1 MSSAERQPSGTVTF
15 LFSDIEGSARR
26 WERNP
31 EAMSAALARHDELLR
46 AAIEGH
52 GGYVFKVVGD
62 AFCAAFTTAPAAFAA
77 AVSGQRAILS
87 EDFSAVDEIRVRMA
101 LHAGYAE
108 QRDDDYF
115 GPTLN
120 RVARLMAIAH
130 GGQVLISTTVAD
142 LLQDAALDGAHLRNL
157 GAHRLK
163 DLSRPEH
170 VYQLAAA
177 GLIESFP
184 PLRSLE
190 SFPNNL
196 PQQLTSFVG
205 RAETIAQIK
214 TLLIDNRLVMLAG
227 TGGAGKTRCAIQCG
241 AEALDRFADGVWMVD
256 LAPISDPVLV
266 TTTIAKVLGVREAPN
281 QDLLATLLN
290 YLERRE
296 LLLIL
301 DNCEHLLDETRR
313 VAAAL
318 LRGCAG
324 VRLLATSREPLSI
337 AGEQVLRLPSLQL
350 PPRELT
356 ATAEMVRAYG
366 AGELFVDRA
375 RSADERFE
383 LTDDNAPY
391 VAEICRNL
399 DGIPLAIELAAAR
412 VKLLSPRQLTERL
425 TERFRVLTG
434 GDRSA
439 LPRQQTL
446 RATIDWSYELLDEP
460 GRGLFRRLSIFAG
473 GWTLEA
479 AAAIC
484 APDSDDWEVLE
495 SLGSL
500 VDKSL
505 VVVDDADGERR
516 YSMLASI
523 REYAAARLA
532 EAGETEAVARAH
544 ARFYAEF
551 VYALAPLTLDLE
563 DHEWKR
569 RFSAELDNVRAAIG
583 WTIVQKL
590 DPPMGLA
597 LLADIEWP
605 ELIAMPH
612 EALRWFESGLQLED
626 AMPSPLVH
634 ARILRHCLILK
645 WLTGH
650 PIAEREAYALRAVEV
665 ARRTED
671 PNETALAF
679 GNLGAICAS
688 AARFDEAERAFE
700 QAYATPEQLSRIATK
715 SVLRMWAVSNLQR
728 GDVEVARR
736 RFAEVARLERP
747 GSEAHGSA
755 LLNLGELEYAT
766 GNLEAARSAARQALE
781 TYTRLNS
788 VYTVLLLSNLA
799 AYAIAAGDLDEA
811 RARLREALRRQPD
824 SGGGWA
830 ATIIENHA
838 LLAALLG
845 DYERAALLAG
855 SSEAL
860 FRARGDARQHTERR
874 GHERLMQELAKSYS
888 AAEISQ
894 RMAQGEGLNEKEAL
908 AHAEAIHQTTISSA
922 AMPQEGT
929 A

>member
-1 MSSAERQPSGTVTF
+1 VTF

-46 AAIEGH
+46 SAIEGH

-62 AFCAAFTTAPAAFAA
+62 AFCAAFTTAPAALAA
-77 AVSGQRAILS
+77 AVGGQRAILS
-87 EDFSAVDEIRVRMA
+87 EDFSAVDGIRVRMA

-142 LLQDAALDGAHLRNL
+142 LLQDAALEGAHLRNL

-205 RAETIAQIK
+205 RAETIVQIK
-214 TLLIDNRLVMLAG
+214 TLLNDSRLVMLTG
-227 TGGAGKTRCAIQCG
+227 TGGAGKTRCAIQSG
-241 AEALDRFADGVWMVD
+241 AEILERFPDGVWMVD
-256 LAPISDPVLV
+256 LAPISNPALV

-281 QDLLATLLN
+281 QDLLVTLCN
-290 YLERRE
+290 HLERRE

-301 DNCEHLLDETRR
+301 DNCEHLLDEARR

-324 VRLLATSREPLSI
+324 VRLLVTSREPLSI
-337 AGEQVLRLPSLQL
+337 AGEQVLRLPSLEV
-350 PPRELT
+350 PPPELT
-356 ATAEMVRAYG
+356 ATAEVVRSYG

-383 LTDDNAPY
+383 ITDDNAPY

-399 DGIPLAIELAAAR
+399 DGIPLAVELAAAR

-439 LPRQQTL
+439 LPRHQAL

-460 GRGLFRRLSIFAG
+460 GRALFRRLAIFAG

-484 APDSDDWEVLE
+484 AASSDDWEVLE
-495 SLGSL
+495 ALGSL

-505 VVVDDADGERR
+505 VVVDSSGEERR
-516 YSMLASI
+516 YRFLSSI
-523 REYAAARLA
+523 REYATERLA
-532 EAGETEAVARAH
+532 ETGEADALAGTH
-544 ARFYAEF
+544 ARYYATF
-551 VYALAPLTLDLE
+551 VDSLQPLAVELEDLE
-563 DHEWKR
+563 WQR
-569 RFSAELDNVRAAIG
+569 RFTIELDNVRAAID
-583 WTIVQKL
+583 WTIVARH
-590 DPPMGLA
+590 DPPTGLT
-597 LLADIEWP
+597 LLAGVEWP
-605 ELIAMPH
+605 ELVAMPH
-612 EALRWFESGLQLED
+612 EALRWYESALELEA
-626 AMPSPLVH
+626 AMPSALIY
-634 ARILRHCLILK
+634 ARLLRRCVILK
-645 WLTGH
+645 WLRGE
-650 PIAEREAYALRAVEV
+650 PIAAREAMATRAVEV
-665 ARRTED
+665 AQRTED
-671 PNETALAF
+671 PSEVALAY
-679 GNLGAICAS
+679 GNLGAVYGV
-688 AARFDEAERAFE
+688 AARFDEAEGAFE
-700 QAYATPEQLSRIATK
+700 LAYATPERLSRLAHK
-715 SVLRMWAVSNLQR
+715 SVLRMWAVSTALR
-728 GDVEVARR
+728 GSVDVARE
-736 RFAEVARLERP
+736 RFSEVARLERP
-747 GSEAHGSA
+747 GSEAHASA
-755 LLNLGELEYAT
+755 LLNLGELEYVA
-766 GNLEAARSAARQALE
+766 GNIEAARNAARQAKP
-781 TYTRLNS
+781 TYAQLNS
-788 VYTVLLLSNLA
+788 VYIVLLLSNLA
-799 AYAIAAGDLDEA
+799 AYAIAADDLDEA
-811 RARLREALRRQPD
+811 REHLPEALRRLAEF
-824 SGGGWA
+824 GGAWRA
-830 ATIIENHA
+830 AIIENHA
-838 LLAALLG
+838 LLAALSG

-855 SSEAL
+855 SSDAL
-860 FRARGDARQHTERR
+860 FRARGEARQHTERR
-874 GHERLMQELAKSYS
+874 GHERLMQELAKAFSVE
-888 AAEISQ
+888 EIAQ
-894 RMAQGEGLNEKEAL
+894 RMEQGARLSEKEAL
-908 AHAEAIHQTTISSA
+908 AHAEAIHQGTSSSA
-922 AMPQEGT
+922 ATPQKGS

>member
-1 MSSAERQPSGTVTF
+1 VTF

-31 EAMSAALARHDELLR
+31 EAMSAALARHDLLLR
-46 AAIEGH
+46 VAIEAH

-62 AFCAAFTTAPAAFAA
+62 AFCAAFTTAPAAVAA
-77 AVSGQRAILS
+77 AVGGQRAILS
-87 EDFSAVDEIRVRMA
+87 EDFSAVDGIRVRMA
-101 LHAGYAE
+101 LHAGHAE

-142 LLQDAALDGAHLRNL
+142 LLQDAALDGAQLRDL

-177 GLIESFP
+177 GLIEDFP
-184 PLRSLE
+184 PPRSLE

-214 TLLIDNRLVMLAG
+214 TLLNDNRLVMLAG

-266 TTTIAKVLGVREAPN
+266 TTTIAKVLGVREAPD
-281 QDLLATLLN
+281 QDLLATLRN

-337 AGEQVLRLPSLQL
+337 AGEQVLRLPSLQV
-350 PPRELT
+350 PPPDVAT
-356 ATAEMVRAYG
+356 TAETGRAHG

-412 VKLLSPRQLTERL
+412 VKLLSPRQLAERL

-439 LPRQQTL
+439 LPRHQTL
-446 RATIDWSYELLDEP
+446 RATIDWSFELLDEP
-460 GRGLFRRLSIFAG
+460 GRALFRRLSIFAG

-479 AAAIC
+479 AAAVC
-484 APDSDDWEVLE
+484 AANSDDWEVLE

-505 VVVDDADGERR
+505 VVVEASAENDRR
-516 YSMLASI
+516 YFMLVSI

-532 EAGETEAVARAH
+532 GAGDAEAIARAH
-544 ARFYAEF
+544 AQFYAEF
-551 VYALAPLTLDLE
+551 VRALAPLTLELE
-563 DHEWKR
+563 DREWKR
-569 RFSAELDNVRAAIG
+569 RFSAELDNVRAAIDS
-583 WTIVQKL
+583 TIVQKH
-590 DPPMGLA
+590 DPPVGLA

-626 AMPSPLVH
+626 SMPSALVH

-645 WLTGH
+645 WLMGH
-650 PIAEREAYALRAVEV
+650 PIAEREAYALRAVEI

-736 RFAEVARLERP
+736 RFAEVVRLERP
-747 GSEAHGSA
+747 GSESHGSA

-811 RARLREALRRQPD
+811 RAHLREALRRQPD
-824 SGGGWA
+824 SGSGWV
-830 ATIIENHA
+830 ATIIETHA

-874 GHERLMQELAKSYS
+874 GHERLMQELAKSYT

-894 RMAQGEGLNEKEAL
+894 RMEQGERLTEKEAL